1 MNDDAILG
9 EVAAAVGLR
18 EGVAGVRD
26 VVRAT
31 ARFEPV
37 AVRKLSRA
45 AALPVPIVSAIC
57 NELRKREV
65 VARERPVRLTALGRA
80 LFGAGARAEEP
91 ELGPAVRRLATAVA
105 RAPLPRF
112 DLDQAHCDLDT
123 KVKRVL
129 ALHEADA
136 LVDRTVLLLGDD
148 DLVSLALAL
157 LGAPLGA
164 RPARVVVLDVH
175 GALLAFLRDE
185 LRRAP
190 FAVDVRRH
198 DLREPLPEWVR
209 GAVDT
214 VFTDPPY
221 TVAGAELFLSR
232 AAQAV
237 AGDRRGDVFFAF
249 GSRAPDEEL
258 RVQRSIAAM
267 GFVTKRLERNFN
279 EYVGAGTL
287 GGVSHL
293 YHLTSTRETKPLLAD
308 RYEGPLY
315 TADRR

>member
-1 MNDDAILG
+1 VNEDELLS

-18 EGVAGVRD
+18 EGAAGVRD

-57 NELRKREV
+57 NELRKRDV
-65 VARERPVRLTALGRA
+65 VARERPVQLTALGRA
-80 LFGAGARAEEP
+80 LFGEVRVERP
-91 ELGPAVRRLATAVA
+91 LGPAVRRLALTVE
-105 RAPLPRF
+105 RAPRPRF

-123 KVKRVL
+123 KVKRVQTM
-129 ALHEADA
+129 HEADA
-136 LVDRTVLLLGDD
+136 LDGRVVLLLGDD
-148 DLVSLALAL
+148 DLLSLALARL
-157 LGAPLGA
+157 AESLGA

-175 GALLAFLRDE
+175 GALLAFVRDV

-190 FAVDVRRH
+190 FVSEVRRH
-198 DLREPLPEWVR
+198 DLREPLPDSLR
-209 GAVDT
+209 GAADT

-232 AAQAV
+232 AAEAV
-237 AGDRRGDVFFAF
+237 AGERRGDVFFAF
-249 GSRAPDEEL
+249 GSRPPDEEL
-258 RVQRSIAAM
+258 RVQRAIAAM
-267 GFVTKRLERNFN
+267 GFVTKRLSRNFN
-279 EYVGAGTL
+279 EYVGAGTI

-293 YHLTSTRETKPLLAD
+293 YHLTSTRDARPLIAG

>member
-1 MNDDAILG
+1 MNDDALLG

-80 LFGAGARAEEP
+80 LFGAGARAEKP
-91 ELGPAVRRLATAVA
+91 ELGPAIRRLATAVA
-105 RAPLPRF
+105 RAPQPRF

-136 LVDRTVLLLGDD
+136 LVGRTVLLLGDD
-148 DLVSLALAL
+148 DLVSVALAR
-157 LGAPLGA
+157 LGEPLGA
-164 RPARVVVLDVH
+164 RPERVVVLDVH
-175 GALLAFLRDE
+175 GRCS
-185 LRRAP
+185 RS
-190 FAVDVRRH
+190 FATSSGAHRSTSTCDGTTCASLCPSRCEARRH
-198 DLREPLPEWVR
+198 RLHRPAVHGRGCRALPLSCRAGIGRRSTGRRLLRVRLTRARR
-209 GAVDT
+209 GAARPAFDRC
-214 VFTDPPY
+214 DGLRHEAP
-221 TVAGAELFLSR
+221 GAELQR
-232 AAQAV
+232 V
-237 AGDRRGDVFFAF
+237 RRRRHA
-249 GSRAPDEEL
+249 R
-258 RVQRSIAAM
+258 RRQ
-267 GFVTKRLERNFN
+267 
-279 EYVGAGTL
+279 
-287 GGVSHL
+287 HL
-293 YHLTSTRETKPLLAD
+293 YHLTSTRETKPLVTD